1 MNFSEKIIYM
11 RKKNG
16 MSQEDMADRLG
27 VSRQAVSRWESGTA
41 MPDAGNILMISR
53 ALGVTADWLLDDECG
68 PETDIS
74 ESNKNTHKETD
85 LSRIMFYLVTLE
97 IMAVLIQF
105 MCVFILQNVF
115 FAFLSFVPFIA
126 MISGFEYAYMKRK
139 KNETAAKFRRT
150 FYKIS
155 AWLGLYFPV
164 RFIISAALSL
174 YPRPYSVLVKEC
186 IILIIYIA
194 AAVTSNSQTDKGYT
208 VK

>member
-1 MNFSEKIIYM
+1 MTFSEKIVYM

-27 VSRQAVSRWESGTA
+27 VSRQAVSRWELGTA

-68 PETDIS
+68 PETDTTDT
-74 ESNKNTHKETD
+74 NKSIPKEND
-85 LSRIMFYLVTLE
+85 LSRIMVYLITLE
-97 IMAVLIQF
+97 VMAVLVQF

-126 MISGFEYAYMKRK
+126 MIGGFEYAYIKHGR
-139 KNETAAKFRRT
+139 NETAAKFRRT

-164 RFIISAALSL
+164 RFIVSVALTL
-174 YPRPYSVLVKEC
+174 YPRPYNVLVKEC
-186 IILIIYIA
+186 IILILYISA
-194 AAVTSNSQTDKGYT
+194 AISANLQTDKEYT

>member
-74 ESNKNTHKETD
+74 ETNKNTHKETD

-97 IMAVLIQF
+97 VMAVLIQF

-126 MISGFEYAYMKRK
+126 MISGFEYAYMKRG

-194 AAVTSNSQTDKGYT
+194 AAVTSNSAS
-208 VK
+208 